1 MRPTA
6 FVRFVAFQVFQI
18 LNHHRPIR
26 FCPMDKKSEKEKSKL
41 RLLRPEKRKTKTKN
55 VLRYQ
60 VGIEAFYWTIG
71 YIFFVTLRVDRP

>member
-41 RLLRPEKRKTKTKN
+41 ARACCDRRNEKRKRKTCFGTKLVSK
-55 VLRYQ
+55 L
-60 VGIEAFYWTIG
+60 FIG
-71 YIFFVTLRVDRP
+71 PLVTFFL